1 MIRTRITQIKMVRA
15 AGTHQHETSLTTVLF
30 TLLLILLLPVFAT
43 AQLPV
48 PPSSQFDIT
57 GFIQTAT
64 LGGPGTGPGVGAHM
78 GGTITVN
85 GHVIIVPSETIVILP
100 ANALTW
106 QELFAQAPS
115 PYTGVA
121 TGMALTDIPAPLATY
136 EARVVGNRVL
146 GGPGGA
152 DVYIAGLIWVAQQA
166 LNTGQGFI
174 NCINYATGEIRVG
187 GPIGNCAAGARVQLN
202 DPLVP
207 AVGTG
212 RYGRPMSPDIR
223 FTVDQDNPT
232 IRSVSGYPMC
242 IPRVLAD
249 PNILGNPDDPLCPKS
264 QRPAAVAPQVGFATL
279 IQSNNPLTLP
289 GVPPDATIQT
299 PFEVGDWVTFMGTLM
314 ADPGFTA
321 GPTAGPWPGAAN
333 VYVSAHTITNNVAI
347 YTWPGTSPA
356 YVAIDVSFI
365 GTGGLTIV
373 GANEAAIMT
382 RFEGF
387 STDPSR
393 YVHLYGIDLNPT
405 TGAPSDRDWGTIGVD
420 PGPIIGAAT
429 GRWRFRPP
437 CGLTAPNAANFKDCT
452 GPPSNSFLPPT
463 REVRA
468 VVQGAW
474 VPGQVTTCA
483 NGIIAGQ
490 YHAPMADYRF
500 PENLPGKPV
509 VENNFNAMDFLAKG
523 GYTSSAGTLVGVLN
537 PWPSNVV
544 PVQPC
549 AVLPIS
555 VPGGPYTAA
564 SGGSITLNGSANTS
578 DNPVTFLWT
587 APQGTFSNPSLANPV
602 YTAPVVA
609 GLTNV
614 PLTLTVTTCAG
625 SGSANVNVAVNGASA
640 PTVNHVAPLTVFSG
654 AAGSMP
660 VTGSDPNVPPALP
673 LVFTATQ
680 AGAPALVNFNVT
692 QGPNPP
698 GTGATITF
706 TAPTL
711 PVGQIGSNVVNLTI
725 TATNSAAVASAP
737 EFTTVTVV
745 PLPDVISFTG
755 LLEQYRLNNRR
766 LTLNVTSSVVSAN
779 VVLKLQPYVTVT
791 GTTYNPDPA
800 AGGVGNTFTNN
811 GGGAYTLVLNGV
823 PEPACG
829 NPNVPCPT
837 RPLDV
842 KSNLNGDS
850 GFFALTDI
858 RQ

>member
-1 MIRTRITQIKMVRA
+1 LRFA
-15 AGTHQHETSLTTVLF
+15 TVLLF
-30 TLLLILLLPVFAT
+30 SLLAMASVAV

-48 PPSSQFDIT
+48 PASSQFDIT
-57 GFIQTAT
+57 GFIQAAT

-78 GGTITVN
+78 GGVITVN
-85 GHVIIVPSETIVILP
+85 GHVITVPSETIVILP

-106 QELFAQAPS
+106 QELFAQAPA
-115 PYTGVA
+115 PYGPTQTGI
-121 TGMALTDIPAPLATY
+121 ALTDIPAPLATY

-152 DVYIAGLIWVAQQA
+152 DVYIAGLIWISQQA

-207 AVGTG
+207 AIGTG
-212 RYGRPMSPDIR
+212 RYGRPTSPDIR
-223 FTVDQDNPT
+223 FTSDQDNPT
-232 IRSVSGYPMC
+232 MRSVSGFPMC

-249 PNILGNPDDPLCPKS
+249 PNIAGNPDDPLCPKS
-264 QRPAAVAPQVGFATL
+264 QRPVAIAPATGFAAL
-279 IQSNNPLTLP
+279 IQMNNPTLLP
-289 GVPPDATIQT
+289 GVPPDPTIQA

-321 GPTAGPWPGAAN
+321 GPTAGPWPGDAN

-347 YTWPGTSPA
+347 YTAAGTSPA

-365 GTGGLTIV
+365 GTGGLTVV
-373 GANEAAIMT
+373 GANEAAVMT

-393 YVHLYGIDLNPT
+393 VVHLYGIDLNPLN
-405 TGAPSDRDWGTIGVD
+405 GAPSDRDWGTIGVD
-420 PGPIIGAAT
+420 PGPISGAAT
-429 GRWRFRPP
+429 GRWRYRPP
-437 CGLTAPNAANFKDCT
+437 CGLTVPTPSNFKDCT
-452 GPPSNSFLPPT
+452 GPPSNTYLPPT

-468 VVQGAW
+468 VVEGAW
-474 VPGQVTTCA
+474 VPGQVTTAA
-483 NGIIAGQ
+483 NGIIFGQ

-509 VENNFNAMDFLAKG
+509 VENNFNSIDFLAKG

-549 AVLPIS
+549 AVQPIA

-564 SGGSITLNGSANTS
+564 SGGSITLNGSATTS

-587 APQGTFSNPSLANPV
+587 APQGTFSNPTLANPV

-614 PLTLTVTTCAG
+614 TLTLTVTTCGG
-625 SGSANVNVAVNGASA
+625 SGSATVNVAVNGASA
-640 PTVNHVAPLTVFSG
+640 PTVNHVAPLTLFSG

-673 LVFTATQ
+673 LVFISTQ
-680 AGAPALVNFNVT
+680 AGAPPLVGFNVT

-698 GTGATITF
+698 GTGATINF

-711 PVGQIGSNVVNLTI
+711 PVGQVTNVVITLTT
-725 TATNSAAVASAP
+725 TATNSAGLVSAP
-737 EFTTVTVV
+737 DTTTVTVV
-745 PLPDVISFTG
+745 PLPDAISVAG
-755 LLEQYRLNNRR
+755 QLEQYRLNNRR
-766 LTLNVTSSVVSAN
+766 LILNATSSVASPN
-779 VVLKLQPYVTVT
+779 VVLKLQPYVTTT

-811 GGGAYTLVLNGV
+811 GGGVYTLTLNGV

-829 NPNVPCPT
+829 NVNGNIAPCPT
-837 RPLDV
+837 KPLDV

>member
-1 MIRTRITQIKMVRA
+1 MNSNRRN
-15 AGTHQHETSLTTVLF
+15 TSLRFATVLLF
-30 TLLLILLLPVFAT
+30 SLLAMAGVAV

-48 PPSSQFDIT
+48 PASSQFDIT
-57 GFIQTAT
+57 GFIQSAT
-64 LGGPGTGPGVGAHM
+64 LGGPGSGPGVGAHQ
-78 GGTITVN
+78 GGFITIN
-85 GHVIIVPSETIVILP
+85 GHLLTVPSETIVILP

-106 QELFAQAPS
+106 QELFAQAPA

-136 EARVVGNRVL
+136 EARIVGNRVI

-152 DVYIAGLIWVAQQA
+152 DVYIAGLIWITQQG
-166 LNTGQGFI
+166 LNQGQGFI

-187 GPIGNCAAGARVQLN
+187 GPIGNCAAGARVRLN

-223 FTVDQDNPT
+223 FMVDQDNPT
-232 IRSVSGYPMC
+232 IRSVSGFPMC

-249 PNILGNPDDPLCPKS
+249 PQIPGNPDDPLCPLT
-264 QRPAAVAPQVGFATL
+264 QRPVSVAGAPPVFSTL
-279 IQSNNPLTLP
+279 FTTNDPVALP
-289 GVPPDATIQT
+289 GVPPDPTIQA
-299 PFEVGDWVTFMGTLM
+299 PFEVGDFVTFAGTLM
-314 ADPGFTA
+314 ADPGFTP
-321 GPTAGPWPGAAN
+321 GPTAGPWPGNAN
-333 VYVSAHTITNNVAI
+333 VYVSAHTLVNNVGI
-347 YTWPGTSPA
+347 YTWAGTSPA

-365 GTGGLTIV
+365 GTGGLTVV

-420 PGPIIGAAT
+420 PGPAKGAAT

-437 CGLTAPNAANFKDCT
+437 CGLTAPDPTNFKDCT
-452 GPPSNSFLPPT
+452 GPPTNSFLPPT

-474 VPGQVTTCA
+474 VPGQVTTWA

-509 VENNFNAMDFLAKG
+509 VENNFNSIDFLAKG
-523 GYTSSAGTLVGVLN
+523 GYTSSAGTLVSVLN
-537 PWPSNVV
+537 PWPSNVI

-555 VPGGPYTAA
+555 VPGGPYTSP
-564 SGGSITLNGSANTS
+564 SGGATTLNGSANTTDS
-578 DNPVTFLWT
+578 PVTYLWT
-587 APQGTFSNPSLANPV
+587 APQGTFSDPTLPNPV

-609 GLTNV
+609 GLTNI

-625 SGSANVNVAVNGASA
+625 SGSASVNMAVNGALA
-640 PTVNHVAPLTVFSG
+640 PTVNHVAALTLSSG

-673 LVFTATQ
+673 LVFISNQ
-680 AGAPALVNFNVT
+680 AGAPPLVGFNVT

-698 GTGATITF
+698 GTGATINF

-711 PVGQIGSNVVNLTI
+711 PVGQVTNVVITLTT
-725 TATNSAAVASAP
+725 TATNSAGLVSAP
-737 EFTTVTVV
+737 DSTTVTVT
-745 PLPDVISFTG
+745 PLPDVIRVAG
-755 LLEQYRLNNRR
+755 QLEQYRLNNRR
-766 LTLNVTSSVVSAN
+766 LVLNATSSVVSTN
-779 VVLKLQPYVTVT
+779 VVLKLQPYVTTT

-800 AGGVGNTFTNN
+800 QGGVGNTFTNN
-811 GGGAYTLVLNGV
+811 GGGVYTLTLNGV

-829 NPNVPCPT
+829 NVNGNIAPCPT
-837 RPLDV
+837 KPLDI
-842 KSNLNGDS
+842 KSNLGGDS
-850 GFFALTDI
+850 LPFALTDI